1 MALDLQATYV
11 LASGA
16 SRAMEQLDTIT
27 NNLANV
33 NTTGFKEMVVKE
45 MSQRLYENGGDA
57 NHLFVFPRF
66 KESILNLTQGSLKHT
81 QNRLDFALEG
91 KGFFVVQKGN
101 QKLLTR
107 NGHFFINGEGLLVDQ
122 NGHYLLDTEDKPIR
136 LEGKSEINVTEDGS
150 IYQDGKFVRR
160 LQIKN
165 YDALT
170 ILGDTYYQSK
180 GNEVESDA
188 KVRQGFLESSNIN
201 PLMEMTEMIMAQR
214 RFDMYGNMIK
224 SIDQLNQKTNEIGRA

>member
-16 SRAMEQLDTIT
+16 SRAMEQLDTVT

-45 MSQRLYENGGDA
+45 MSQRLDENGGDS

-66 KESILNLTQGSLKHT
+66 KESILNFAQGPLKHT

-91 KGFFVVQKGN
+91 KGFFIVQKGD
-101 QKLLTR
+101 QKFLTR
-107 NGHFFINGEGLLVDQ
+107 NGHFLINNEGLLVDQ
-122 NGHYLLDTEDKPIR
+122 NGHYLLDTADKPVR

-150 IYQDGKFVRR
+150 IYQNGAFVTK

-165 YDALT
+165 YDNVT
-170 ILGDTYYQSK
+170 IIGDTYYEPQ
-180 GNEVESDA
+180 GNELTVDA
-188 KVRQGFLESSNIN
+188 KVRQGYLESSNIN

-224 SIDQLNQKTNEIGRA
+224 SMDQLNQKTNEIGRA